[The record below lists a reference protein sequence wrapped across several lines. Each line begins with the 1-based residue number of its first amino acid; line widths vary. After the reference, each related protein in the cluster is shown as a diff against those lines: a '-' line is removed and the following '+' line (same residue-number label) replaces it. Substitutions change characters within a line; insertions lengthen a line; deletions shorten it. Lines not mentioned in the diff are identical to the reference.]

1 MRSSIELQLNPTA
14 VKSSSSQC
22 FIVNADVLWQRL
34 DDEVIVVQLKT
45 DQIYSLNHS
54 GARLWELLAGGKDL
68 ASIRVE
74 LENEFS
80 VSPDRLATEIE
91 ETLALLIGEQL
102 LIAQE
107 P

>member
-1 MRSSIELQLNPTA
+1 LNTLLAKTPSA
-14 VKSSSSQC
+14 QPLRVH
-22 FIVNADVLWQRL
+22 ADVLWQRL
-34 DDEVIVVQLKT
+34 DDEVIVMQLKT
-45 DQIYSLNHS
+45 DQIYSLNHT

-68 ASIRVE
+68 RSIRVE

-102 LIAQE
+102 LIALE

>member
-1 MRSSIELQLNPTA
+1 MNTPPAKTPSAQALRI
-14 VKSSSSQC
+14 
-22 FIVNADVLWQRL
+22 NADVLWQRL
-34 DDEVIVVQLKT
+34 DDEVIVMQLKT
-45 DQIYSLNHS
+45 DHIYSLNHT

-68 ASIRVE
+68 PSIRIE

-80 VSPDRLATEIE
+80 VSPDRLAAEID

-102 LIAQE
+102 LVTPE